1 MFRLTAYLFLF
12 LPFVSQGY
20 EIDKIIIQD
29 PDGKVLDTVI
39 DATEVEALVKLLKTP
54 DHNYRRSSEPFSL
67 PATFVWMIFLEGEEI
82 VGVANIMI
90 HDSMVMTQK
99 ATWDAFKKVVFSKE
113 TTLLGTNKGLTGAVI
128 DRMERK
134 CPDYLDKLDP
144 VFGLNKENLRKKAK
158 LTKVKQP

>member
-67 PATFVWMIFLEGEEI
+67 PATFVWMIFLEGE
-82 VGVANIMI
+82 
-90 HDSMVMTQK
+90 
-99 ATWDAFKKVVFSKE
+99 
-113 TTLLGTNKGLTGAVI
+113 
-128 DRMERK
+128 
-134 CPDYLDKLDP
+134 
-144 VFGLNKENLRKKAK
+144 
-158 LTKVKQP
+158 